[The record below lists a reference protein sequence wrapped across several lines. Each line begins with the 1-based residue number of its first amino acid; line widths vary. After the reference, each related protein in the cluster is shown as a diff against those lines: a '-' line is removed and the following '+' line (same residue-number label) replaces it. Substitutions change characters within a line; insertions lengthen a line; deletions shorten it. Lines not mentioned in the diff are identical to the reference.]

1 MIDIVISGGRVVT
14 ADRIFEA
21 DIAVDGEQIAAIGDA
36 ETFPDARERIDA
48 DGKLV
53 MPGVVDPHVHLSGP
67 NSMDT
72 YATGSRAA
80 ARGGVTT
87 VCTFAWQ
94 TREDTDWTS
103 LQDGIEYQR
112 KEGQRSIIDFNCHC
126 VITEEAI
133 DSEEIDAALENGVT
147 SFKLFT
153 AYDFGVSNG
162 GLEHAFELV
171 SDREAVVLVHTED
184 PTICSR
190 LENRQRQNGETDP
203 VTYPDARPI
212 HAEAMAADDA
222 VRLAKESGVQ
232 YYGVHTSGAE
242 SAEAIVAHRNDGS
255 QIRAETCTHYTAL
268 DRSAYKEHGC
278 LSIMAPPLREQ
289 SDQDALFAY
298 LKDGSL
304 DVVSTDH
311 VAFTRATKDADA
323 WWNSEFGING
333 LQRSL
338 PVFHHEA
345 VVRRGFSYPFLV
357 EKMCTRPAET
367 FGFESKGSL
376 TPGTDADIVVFDPN
390 KKHRITAENNESI
403 ADYTVYE
410 GKEVTGK
417 VDLTMVR
424 GTIVVEDD
432 EVLVEEGHGEY
443 RERISPDWGVE
454 GTGSG

>member
-1 MIDIVISGGRVVT
+1 MIDLVISGGRVVT

-21 DIAVDGEQIAAIGDA
+21 DIAVNGEQIAAVGDI
-36 ETFPDARERIDA
+36 ETFPDARESIDA
-48 DGKLV
+48 DGKIV
-53 MPGVVDPHVHLSGP
+53 MPGVVDPHVHFSGP
-67 NSMDT
+67 NSMDN
-72 YATGSRAA
+72 YATGSKAA
-80 ARGGVTT
+80 AQGGVTT

-94 TREDTDWTS
+94 TREDTNWES
-103 LQDGIEYQR
+103 LQDGINYQR
-112 KEGQRSIIDFNCHC
+112 KEGQRSIIDFNCHA
-126 VITEEAI
+126 VITEESI
-133 DSEEIDAALENGVT
+133 DSKEIDAALETGVT

-171 SDREAVVLVHTED
+171 SDRDAMVLVHTED

-190 LENRQRQNGETDP
+190 LENRQRKSGESDP
-203 VTYPDARPI
+203 ITYPDARPI
-212 HAEAMAADDA
+212 RAEAMAADDA

-242 SAEAIVAHRNDGS
+242 SAEAIMAHRDDGS
-255 QIRAETCTHYTAL
+255 QIRAETCTHYTTL
-268 DRSAYKEHGC
+268 DRSAYKKHGC
-278 LSIMAPPLREQ
+278 LSIMAPPLREPD
-289 SDQDALFAY
+289 DQDALFAH
-298 LKDGSL
+298 LRNGLL

-311 VAFTRATKDADA
+311 VAFTRETKDADA
-323 WWNSEFGING
+323 WWNSEFGVNG

-338 PVFHHEA
+338 PIFHHEA
-345 VVRRGFSYPFLV
+345 IIRRDFSYPFLV

-376 TPGTDADIVVFDPN
+376 TPGTDADIVILDPS
-390 KKHRITAENNESI
+390 KRQRISAENNESV

-410 GKEVTGK
+410 DNQVTGK

-424 GTIVVEDD
+424 GTVVMKDD

-443 RERISPDWGVE
+443 RERVLPDW
-454 GTGSG
+454 SA